1 VSTEEELARQ
11 RLRELKD
18 WAEGKGPRCTQCQ
31 RLLLPGVYEA
41 GGVCLVCQWPEG
53 KESSRDR
60 EGKRAP
66 GVTALQVPAGEAS
79 ITVETQES
87 SGEES
92 SLKRKRRLT
101 RERVQ
106 RYRERKQGG

>member
-41 GGVCLVCQWPEG
+41 GGVCLVCQWPE
-53 KESSRDR
+53 
-60 EGKRAP
+60 
-66 GVTALQVPAGEAS
+66 
-79 ITVETQES
+79 
-87 SGEES
+87 EES
-92 SLKRKRRLT
+92 KADRKRR
-101 RERVQ
+101 REKACSG
-106 RYRERKQGG
+106 RYRAGRDGSVTSARGGD